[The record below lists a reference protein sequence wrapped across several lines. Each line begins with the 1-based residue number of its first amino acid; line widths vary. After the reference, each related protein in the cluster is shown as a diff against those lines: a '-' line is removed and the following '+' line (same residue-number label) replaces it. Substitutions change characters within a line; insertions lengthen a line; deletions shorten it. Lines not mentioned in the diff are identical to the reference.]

1 MNIHPVADL
10 FPMLADDEL
19 RELAEDIKA
28 RGLLQPIVLD
38 AQGAV
43 LDGRNRLAACKL
55 ADVEPIFETYQG
67 DDADGYALAV
77 NVARRHMTQGQ
88 RAIVVAKF
96 LDSKK
101 YGEQGGVASTH
112 GISSSH
118 LSQAKL
124 VQEVAPELAAQVLS
138 GTKTF
143 DAAHKEAQEMRRARK
158 AAEKKRA
165 RLAEES
171 PDLLAL
177 VDEERMTLDEATAAM
192 EARQSEEKR
201 KAEEERAEVRRQAQV
216 QTHQIQDIIVTLS
229 QMRGFSPGEKYDPDL
244 ALPGRPVNRDVL
256 DQADQAL
263 GELIEIW
270 EKRGLE

>member
-1 MNIHPVADL
+1 MKIHPVADL

-19 RELAEDIKA
+19 RELADDIKA
-28 RGLLQPIVLD
+28 RGLLQPIILD
-38 AQGAV
+38 ESGAV

-55 ADVEPIFETYQG
+55 AGVEPTFETYQG
-67 DDADGYALAV
+67 DDPDGYALAV

-88 RAIVVAKF
+88 KAIVIARSYK
-96 LDSKK
+96 LYKSANQEKTGK
-101 YGEQGGVASTH
+101 AHGVPQPR
-112 GISSSH
+112 
-118 LSQAKL
+118 LSAAL
-124 VQEVAPELAAQVLS
+124 LIEEVSPELAAQVLS
-138 GTKTF
+138 GVKPF
-143 DAAHKEAQEMRRARK
+143 DAAHKEAQEMRRERR

-165 RLAEES
+165 RLREEAE
-171 PDLLAL
+171 DLLAL
-177 VDEERMTLDEATAAM
+177 VDEERMNLDEATAAM

-229 QMRGFSPGEKYDPDL
+229 QMRGFSPGEKYDPSL
-244 ALPGRPVNRDVL
+244 AIPGRPVNREVL